1 MDSIANKKEVKIDQ
15 SIRIVDGEFTPEE
28 ANDIVRALV
37 NEKINFHK
45 LQRLA
50 IWEGDVNA
58 NASFPNSRIEELER
72 EKIKFNEFVKLA
84 RKGGSMLRIE
94 GDLKVSL
101 IR

>member
-58 NASFPNSRIEELER
+58 NASFPNSRIEELEG

>member
-15 SIRIVDGEFTPEE
+15 TIRIVDGEFTPEE

-58 NASFPNSRIEELER
+58 NASFPNSRIEELEG